1 MRFIKYLKNKVRY
14 LSQKILPLDPNFIT
28 GFTDGEGSFLLSILK
43 NSERRVGWSVIVRFE
58 ITLHLREEELLRRI
72 REHFKG
78 AGNILIGN
86 FKIIYRVSDLEQILT
101 LIIPHFL
108 KYPLKTKKRVDFELF
123 AKSAQLI
130 SKKEHLTE
138 EGG

>member
-1 MRFIKYLKNKVRY
+1 M
-14 LSQKILPLDPNFIT
+14 
-28 GFTDGEGSFLLSILK
+28 
-43 NSERRVGWSVIVRFE
+43 
-58 ITLHLREEELLRRI
+58 
-72 REHFKG
+72 
-78 AGNILIGN
+78 IGN
-86 FKIIYRVSDLEQILT
+86 SKITYRVSDLEQILT

-138 EGG
+138 EGLKKLVAIRASINQGLSELLRTSFPSCIPVEKPQFTREVDNLHPQ